1 MSNMTRYSVK
11 EFKAAAKR
19 IIGSPNESS
28 REEKALYSSV
38 YTSVLNNPNT
48 KYEFHFNSSIVH
60 FGVPTK
66 TIKVREHFSE
76 FIDFLMS
83 RCRVSNAEAIELIN
97 LMGNEPVR
105 TNALKLDV
113 GKVVKGR
120 LVQAIEINGERHY
133 CVPDDVEEQRSFVR
147 GVFCDMVKMKE
158 LEAICPITEIDVF
171 ERNMGF
177 STVEKNLQNDTI
189 LYNFVHEI

>member
-1 MSNMTRYSVK
+1 
-11 EFKAAAKR
+11 
-19 IIGSPNESS
+19 
-28 REEKALYSSV
+28 
-38 YTSVLNNPNT
+38 
-48 KYEFHFNSSIVH
+48 
-60 FGVPTK
+60 
-66 TIKVREHFSE
+66 
-76 FIDFLMS
+76 
-83 RCRVSNAEAIELIN
+83 
-97 LMGNEPVR
+97 MGNEPVR

-113 GKVVKGR
+113 GKVVNGK

>member
-1 MSNMTRYSVK
+1 MSNMTSYSVK

-19 IIGSPNESS
+19 IVGAPNESS

-38 YTSVLNNPNT
+38 YASVLNNPNT
-48 KYEFHFNSSIVH
+48 KYEFHFNSSIVY

-158 LEAICPITEIDVF
+158 LEAICPITEIDIF